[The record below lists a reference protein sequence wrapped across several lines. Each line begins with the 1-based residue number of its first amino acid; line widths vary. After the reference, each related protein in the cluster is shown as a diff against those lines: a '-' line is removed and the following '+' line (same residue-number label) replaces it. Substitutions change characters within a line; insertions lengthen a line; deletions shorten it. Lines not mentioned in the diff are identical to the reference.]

1 MYINSRTLAALAEE
15 RILVIA
21 FFCRGV
27 LHHILGPSEVFP
39 RQIAFIGVKAVVPHD
54 TEIM

>member
-1 MYINSRTLAALAEE
+1 MHINSRTLAALAEE

-27 LHHILGPSEVFP
+27 LHHILVSSEVFP
-39 RQIAFIGVKAVVPHD
+39 RQIAFVGVKAVVPHD

>member
-1 MYINSRTLAALAEE
+1 MHINSRTLAALAEE

-27 LHHILGPSEVFP
+27 LHHILVSSEVFP
-39 RQIAFIGVKAVVPHD
+39 QQIAFVGVKAVVPHD

>member
-15 RILVIA
+15 SDYENP
-21 FFCRGV
+21 FFCRDV

-39 RQIAFIGVKAVVPHD
+39 RQIAFVGVKAVVPHD

>member
-1 MYINSRTLAALAEE
+1 MYINSRTLAALAKE